1 MPFKFYMSRIILLLS
16 LVLIAVS
23 CKKDS
28 ELQKNIAKINTD
40 IKVERFDRLFA
51 EVASEELPKLKQ
63 TYPFM
68 FSEKYSDSFW
78 LAKKADTLQI
88 QLFNEVGKTFK
99 TFDEVET
106 EIESLFNHLKYYFP
120 EFNPPRIITVTNDV
134 DYRNRVIVTDTI
146 AVIALDNYL
155 GSDHEFYVY
164 GNIDKYVRKNLKKEQ
179 LVVDLANEYAKKYI
193 YQSQKRTLLDEMIY
207 FGKLLYFKD
216 MVIPFKTEAERIG
229 YSPEQL
235 NWAIANESYIWRYFV
250 ERELLFSTDSKLPSR
265 FINPAPF
272 TKFYLEEIDADSPG
286 RLGQYMGWQIVR
298 AYMEQND
305 VSLKDMLIKSTED
318 IFNNTKFKPRK

>member
-1 MPFKFYMSRIILLLS
+1 MKNVILLFGIF
-16 LVLIAVS
+16 LIAVS
-23 CKKDS
+23 CKKES
-28 ELQKNIAKINTD
+28 QSQKNIAKINTD
-40 IKVERFDRLFA
+40 ISVERFDKLFA
-51 EVASEELPKLKQ
+51 KADSKELSDLKKA
-63 TYPFM
+63 YPFM

-88 QLFNEVGKTFK
+88 QLF
-99 TFDEVET
+99 DEVAKTYPTFTTIET

-120 EFNPPRIITVTNDV
+120 EFNPPRVITVTNDV

-146 AVIALDNYL
+146 ALIALDNYL
-155 GSDHEFYVY
+155 GSEHDFYVY
-164 GNIDKYVRKNLKKEQ
+164 GNIDKYIRKNLKKEQ
-179 LVVDLANEYAKKYI
+179 LVVDLASKYAKKYI

-207 FGKLLYFKD
+207 CGKQLYFKD
-216 MVIPFKTEAERIG
+216 MVIPFKTDAERIS
-229 YSPEQL
+229 YSQEEL
-235 NWAIANESYIWRYFV
+235 DWAIANESYIWRYFV

-272 TKFYLEEIDADSPG
+272 TKFYLEEIDTDSPG
-286 RLGQYMGWQIVR
+286 RLGQYIGWQIVR
-298 AYMEQND
+298 AYMKQNN

>member
-1 MPFKFYMSRIILLLS
+1 MSFKFYMKKIILLIGI
-16 LVLIAVS
+16 VLIITS
-23 CKKDS
+23 CKRDNA
-28 ELQKNIAKINTD
+28 LQKSIAEINTD
-40 IKVERFDRLFA
+40 ITVERFDRFFA
-51 EVASEELPKLKQ
+51 EATSEDLPKLKQ
-63 TYPFM
+63 AYPFM

-78 LAKKADTLQI
+78 LSKKADTLQI
-88 QLFNEVGKTFK
+88 QLFNEVDKTF
-99 TFDEVET
+99 TAFEAIET

-134 DYRNRVIVTDTI
+134 RYRNKVIVTDTI

-155 GSDHEFYVY
+155 GSDHKFYK
-164 GNIDKYVRKNLKKEQ
+164 NIHKYIRANLTKEQ
-179 LVVDLANEYAKKYI
+179 IVVDLSGEYAKKYI
-193 YQSQKRTLLDEMIY
+193 YQQPNKTLLDEMIY
-207 FGKLLYFKD
+207 FGKQLYFKD
-216 MVIPFKTEAERIG
+216 VVIPFKTEAERIG
-229 YSPEQL
+229 YSQDQL

-250 ERELLFSTDSKLPSR
+250 DRELLFSTDSKLPSR

-286 RLGQYMGWQIVR
+286 RLGQYIGWQIVC
-298 AYMEQND
+298 AYMKQND